1 MFTGASERV
10 GRDAAERFGARAG
23 RPADPCYHQACD
35 TLRNIDRPVMERVA
49 DAVEAA
55 LRSLAG

>member
-1 MFTGASERV
+1 V

-23 RPADPCYHQACD
+23 RPADPCYHRACD
-35 TLRNIDRPVMERVA
+35 TLANVDRPVMARVA

-55 LRSLAG
+55 LRGLAG

>member
-1 MFTGASERV
+1 VFTGASGRV
-10 GRDAAERFGARAG
+10 SRASAERFGARAG

-35 TLRNIDRPVMERVA
+35 TLRNIDRPVMARVA

-55 LRSLAG
+55 LRSLAA

>member
-1 MFTGASERV
+1 VFTGASGRV
-10 GRDAAERFGARAG
+10 SRASAERFGARAG
-23 RPADPCYHQACD
+23 QPADPCYHQSCD

-55 LRSLAG
+55 LHSLVG